1 MTPEL
6 LNKAIDLDNR
16 ITQLSCLI
24 DCIQQSTGAKLYRE
38 FSDNLHGT
46 FVPNDL
52 YEQLKKEMI
61 SRYTEKLDELKKQLK
76 EL

>member
-6 LNKAIDLDNR
+6 LNKAIDLDNQ

-38 FSDNLHGT
+38 FSYNSHGT

-52 YEQLKKEMI
+52 YEQLKKVMI

>member
-6 LNKAIDLDNR
+6 LNKAIDLDNQ

-38 FSDNLHGT
+38 FSDKLHGT